1 MSFID
6 VGIPRVIG
14 LILLIRPQVMFGEAA
29 SESGKVRALRIVG
42 ALLTLVAGI
51 YLSIKVVAA

>member
-6 VGIPRVIG
+6 VGIPGVIG

-29 SESGKVRALRIVG
+29 PGPGKVRALRIVG